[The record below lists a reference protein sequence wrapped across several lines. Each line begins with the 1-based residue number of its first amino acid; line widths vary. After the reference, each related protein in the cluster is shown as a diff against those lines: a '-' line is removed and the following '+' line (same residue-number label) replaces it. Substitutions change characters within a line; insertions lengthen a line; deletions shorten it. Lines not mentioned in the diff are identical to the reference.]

1 MAGDSTRGIGVARTV
16 SVARR
21 ISALFA
27 MVALVGLL
35 VILIWRVYLHHEH
48 GVSTDEPAVVAIQSR
63 AG

>member
-1 MAGDSTRGIGVARTV
+1 MTGDSTRGIAVARTV
-16 SVARR
+16 YVARR

-48 GVSTDEPAVVAIQSR
+48 GVSTDQPAVVAIQSH

>member
-1 MAGDSTRGIGVARTV
+1 MAEDSTRGIAVARTV

-27 MVALVGLL
+27 MAALVGLL

-48 GVSTDEPAVVAIQSR
+48 GVSADEPAVVAIH
-63 AG
+63 ALTG